1 MIHIRVV
8 VVYGILQ
15 SMVDSDLVSMPPGF
29 LLVNWVHARFYI
41 FLTMIIMK

>member
-1 MIHIRVV
+1 MIHLRVV

-29 LLVNWVHARFYI
+29 LPVNSVPPRFYL
-41 FLTMIIMK
+41 FLMTKIMR